1 MKRFAAMFLG
11 VLFAVSAGG
20 RAETISFTRTLGPED
35 FTPEA
40 MRKELREYVD
50 KAIRILSGEE
60 PMLPSYV
67 AGAAALI
74 ETQTAAAA
82 YDKEWEG
89 KPREQ
94 IARGLLGE
102 ERAAALEKA
111 CLAAL
116 ESGDEDV
123 RRLARGLLGESLGSR
138 IREEAWELEL
148 REAMEGYKR
157 TGILPISLD
166 ECFSLAANLAY
177 LGNPAGKE
185 VLVDVLSSDSH
196 SFFLRQDALKAMKAL
211 GELRPDGFLDKLLR
225 SPDAR
230 IAYEAFDAVG
240 SGANGCW
247 TTPLVMEAAQAQLVR
262 LGEKYDREG
271 SLSLE
276 EAHLL
281 STAGFALVVASRE
294 GALPDGLAAAAK
306 AAAGDKSPY
315 EMYALFSTV
324 VEQIRAQYVDADK
337 CGYQDLVYS
346 ALHGMLQSLDPH
358 SSFMDEEEFSSMK
371 EDTSGKFG
379 GLGITIGM
387 KNSVL
392 TVIAPMEGTPAFRAG
407 LLGGDKIIEIEDES
421 TDGLALDEAVKKL
434 RGDPGTK
441 VKIKVFRPSTH
452 LVKTFTITRAIINVP
467 SVKDVRVTS

>member
-1 MKRFAAMFLG
+1 MKRFAAMVLG

-60 PMLPSYV
+60 PMLPSHV
-67 AGAAALI
+67 AGAGALI

-89 KPREQ
+89 KPRDQ
-94 IARGLLGE
+94 IARCLLGE

-138 IREEAWELEL
+138 IREEAWEREL

-196 SFFLRQDALKAMKAL
+196 SFLLRHDALKAMKAL

-225 SPDAR
+225 STDAR

-240 SGANGCW
+240 GGANGSW

-306 AAAGDKSPY
+306 AAARHFVECDDRDLQEKAALLFGELAGD
-315 EMYALFSTV
+315 E
-324 VEQIRAQYVDADK
+324 
-337 CGYQDLVYS
+337 
-346 ALHGMLQSLDPH
+346 
-358 SSFMDEEEFSSMK
+358 DEELLVAMLSS
-371 EDTSGKFG
+371 DSDRLLSRG
-379 GLGITIGM
+379 
-387 KNSVL
+387 
-392 TVIAPMEGTPAFRAG
+392 AAG
-407 LLGGDKIIEIEDES
+407 LSRCSAETVERHLPRLRELQDNTPWHVRLQVANCLQKLANAGKIPADS
-421 TDGLALDEAVKKL
+421 FTPPMKLAGFEEAE
-434 RGDPGTK
+434 
-441 VKIKVFRPSTH
+441 
-452 LVKTFTITRAIINVP
+452 
-467 SVKDVRVTS
+467 